1 MVHIS
6 GSGKTTLIDVLSMR
20 NYSSNLILQN
30 GVVKVNGK
38 TVNAER
44 MSSLSAYD
52 QQDGLFIETLT
63 PREHLMFQV
72 KK

>member
-1 MVHIS
+1 
-6 GSGKTTLIDVLSMR
+6 MR
-20 NYSSNLILQN
+20 NYSLNNLILRN
-30 GVVKVNGK
+30 GVVKVNGVA
-38 TVNAER
+38 VNAER

-72 KK
+72 KNRKRRTFNNNLIK